1 MENAI
6 AVKERASGLA
16 PMTLYDLALVG
27 KAFESSGMF
36 GCKQEGQGLVLA
48 MSCHMA
54 GMTPIEFIETY
65 HILDGKPTMRA
76 DTMLA
81 NLLKLGGKYEVI
93 IRDASRACIKAS
105 FRDATTTVTLTWDD
119 AKQEPFVYKGDGK
132 TLKTNW
138 ATPRARMQM
147 LWARVTSDAVRTV
160 CPLANKGCY
169 TPEEI
174 MDLRS
179 DDSQPAPA
187 EQRKHVAP
195 QAITIPAE
203 TVTTPPAQKPSDAAP
218 VIIQPE
224 VIPPAPVDCTVMPIG
239 KQAGKKWTDFGDAS
253 LAKAL
258 LLPRDQYPELTDGH
272 IAAIQAEIERRKAAQ

>member
-1 MENAI
+1 METAVAI
-6 AVKERASGLA
+6 KQPTATV
-16 PMTLYDLALVG
+16 PMTLGELSLVG
-27 KAFESSGMF
+27 KAFETSGMF

-48 MSCHMA
+48 MSCQMA
-54 GMTPIEFIETY
+54 GLSPIEFLEIY
-65 HILDGKPTMRA
+65 HIIDGRPTIRSDA
-76 DTMLA
+76 MLA
-81 NLLKLGGKYEVI
+81 KLLELGGSYEVI
-93 IRDASRACIKAS
+93 GRDPTRAAIKATY
-105 FRDATTTVTLTWDD
+105 RAATVTVTLSWDE
-119 AKQEPFVYKGDGK
+119 ARQEPFVYKSDGK
-132 TLKTNW
+132 TIKTNW
-138 ATPRARMQM
+138 NSPRGRMQM
-147 LWARVTSDAVRTV
+147 LWARVASDAVRTV

-174 MDLRS
+174 MDLRN
-179 DDSQPAPA
+179 DDAPQAPA
-187 EQRKHVAP
+187 EHRKHVAP

-203 TVTTPPAQKPSDAAP
+203 TVPTPPAQKPADAAP
-218 VIIQPE
+218 VVIQPE